1 MPKSVDSNIYGTDSN
16 SFAEGI
22 ASDALANTKGDYIWG
37 GIQDD
42 RAIAKA
48 NVGAESTG
56 PTDPDTPKLR
66 SQQDAGNLENEKLDM
81 TADVPNSIRH
91 RKGPSTSTDEGG
103 AVKFPPPKNQTGKPG
118 KLPGPA
124 YSRKVT
130 DTGDGVS

>member
-56 PTDPDTPKLR
+56 PSDPDTPTI
-66 SQQDAGNLENEKLDM
+66 DGNMAGGGDNEKLGEFS
-81 TADVPNSIRH
+81 AGKQRH
-91 RKGPSTSTDEGG
+91 ARGPSTSTDSQPKNL
-103 AVKFPPPKNQTGKPG
+103 VPKNQTGRPG